1 MKGGRDWIKEEQPSG
16 KVRKVDDGGWQ
27 FCKEERKAKTE
38 SGVRKTTRHKE
49 KCASENEATDGE
61 SKNKGFKM
69 GEKKILTHRTRVY
82 QGALKIQQNIWHRFA
97 KTSSRIVNRFKNEI
111 AYLTERGWSLSSKI
125 SNSVPPSASLKRNK
139 TFIFPLF
146 YPSTFSNTH
155 PIQGQRAWSLFQLSQ
170 SERQGT
176 LQCASHS
183 ELLP

>member
-1 MKGGRDWIKEEQPSG
+1 MKGSRDWIKEEQPSG

-27 FCKEERKAKTE
+27 FCEEEEKPKQRVWWERQQGIKKSAQVKMKQQTVRVRAKI
-38 SGVRKTTRHKE
+38 
-49 KCASENEATDGE
+49 
-61 SKNKGFKM
+61 KGLKW
-69 GEKKILTHRTRVY
+69 ERKKILTHRTSVY

-155 PIQGQRAWSLFQLSQ
+155 PIQGQRAWSLF
-170 SERQGT
+170 
-176 LQCASHS
+176 
-183 ELLP
+183 

>member
-1 MKGGRDWIKEEQPSG
+1 M
-16 KVRKVDDGGWQ
+16 VDDN
-27 FCKEERKAKTE
+27 FAR
-38 SGVRKTTRHKE
+38 RKE
-49 KCASENEATDGE
+49 KPKQRVGWERQQGIKKRAQGKMKQQTVRA
-61 SKNKGFKM
+61 KIKGLKW
-69 GEKKILTHRTRVY
+69 ERKKILTHRTRVY